1 MTTGNIF
8 LGVLIASILG
18 VDIEGENP
26 FEAALKFLSENMR
39 GDNVEEQ
46 LENCSRRRLSQRFDG

>member
-1 MTTGNIF
+1 
-8 LGVLIASILG
+8 LG